1 VSPLTPRRVL
11 KPRRAF
17 LAVAAWAAIVA
28 CLGGCR
34 LDGLFHFGPDDD
46 THFVEVAGQIQ
57 YDDTVVIGDGVN
69 DVRGTPKPLTLDDSA
84 LLKGKY
90 RPMTLEEAIEI
101 GLRNSKVL
109 RELGGAVL
117 RSPENVRTI
126 YEPAIVE
133 TDPRF
138 GTEGALSVFDPQF
151 STTGYF
157 EKNDRALN
165 NIFTVGGTRQLSQD
179 FNVYQTQLTQRMAT
193 GTEVTLRNNTQY
205 DANNAPGNLF
215 GSAWTTYIEGEFRQ
229 PLLQGAGVFFN
240 RTAGP
245 GATPG
250 VMNGLL
256 VARVNRDIS
265 LSNFHIALRDYVA
278 DVENAYWDLYFAYH
292 DLNTKRTARDQSLTT
307 WQTIRANFNRLNNKA
322 DNEAQAREQYY
333 RFQQEVQDAMSGRVQ
348 DGTRTNNG
356 SSGGTFRRSGGVLV
370 AERRLRLLMGLP
382 INDGML
388 IRPVTEPS
396 VAPVEFDWDLALS
409 EALRQRP
416 ELLRQRQ
423 RIKHRELQLAASRN
437 FLKPRF
443 DAVGRYRFRG
453 FGKDLIDSS
462 GDNPDRFNNAY
473 EDLTTGD
480 FQEWQLGF
488 EFSIPLGFRQAHAA
502 VRNAELQVARERTI
516 LKEQERQIVRNLSDA
531 YADVK
536 RAAAVATSSYNRV
549 RAAKTRVDALQS
561 EFLRG
566 KTTADQLLEAQSRM
580 ADSEDQYFQGLVEY
594 MIAVR
599 NVHFEKG
606 SLLEAKG
613 VHLQDAFSS
622 GPLPSVQSVTPLK
635 SIIPDMMPSPGPAAP
650 KGAVPPPAPGLGVPD
665 AKGKAPAPMK
675 LELPPA
681 PGAKS
686 AASTISGG
694 ESMIEPTS
702 AERRFGD
709 ELLKGLD
716 DPLSDKSETRN
727 PKSEGNGP

>member
-1 VSPLTPRRVL
+1 VT
-11 KPRRAF
+11 
-17 LAVAAWAAIVA
+17 AWAAIVA

-34 LDGLFHFGPDDD
+34 LDGLFRFGPDED

-57 YDDTVVIGDGVN
+57 YDDTVVIGDGID
-69 DVRGTPKPLTLDDSA
+69 DVRGTPKPLTIDDSA
-84 LLKGKY
+84 LKKEQY

-109 RELGGAVL
+109 RDLGGAVL
-117 RSPENVRTI
+117 RSPDNVRTI
-126 YEPAIVE
+126 YEPAVVE

-138 GTEGALSVFDPQF
+138 GTEGALSVFDPMF
-151 STTGYF
+151 STTGFF

-165 NIFTVGGTRQLSQD
+165 NTFFGGGTRLLTQD

-215 GSAWTTYIEGEFRQ
+215 RSAWTSFLEAEFRQ

-265 LSNFHIALRDYVA
+265 LTNFHIALRDYVA

-292 DLNTKRTARDQSLTT
+292 DLNTKRVARDESLNT
-307 WQTIRANFNRLNNKA
+307 WKTIRANFGRLNNEA
-322 DNEAQAREQYY
+322 DKEAQAREQYF

-370 AERRLRLLMGLP
+370 SERRLRLVLGLP
-382 INDGML
+382 INDGSL
-388 IRPVTEPS
+388 IRPVTEPTI
-396 VAPVEFDWDLALS
+396 APVEFDWDLALTES
-409 EALRQRP
+409 LRRRP

-453 FGKDLIDSS
+453 FGKDLIDNR
-462 GDNPDRFNNAY
+462 GDNPDRFNNAI
-473 EDLTTGD
+473 EDLTSGD

-502 VRNAELQVARERTI
+502 VRNAELQLARERTI
-516 LKEQERQIVRNLSDA
+516 LKEQERQIVRDLSDA
-531 YADVK
+531 YADLK
-536 RAAAVATSSYNRV
+536 RSAAVVTSSYNRV
-549 RAAKTRVDALQS
+549 RAAKTRVDSLQADITRRS
-561 EFLRG
+561 
-566 KTTADQLLEAQSRM
+566 TTPDQVLEAQSRM
-580 ADSEDQYFQGLVEY
+580 ADSESRYYLALVEY

-635 SIIPDMMPSPGPAAP
+635 SIIPDLMPSPGPAAP
-650 KGAVPPPAPGLGVPD
+650 KGAVPPPAPGLDIP
-665 AKGKAPAPMK
+665 APKGKAPAPMK
-675 LELPPA
+675 LELPPT
-681 PGAKS
+681 PGTKS
-686 AASTISGG
+686 AAKMWETRSASLEMDSRSESST
-694 ESMIEPTS
+694 IEPTS

-709 ELLKGLD
+709 ELLKDLD
-716 DPLSDKSETRN
+716 DSLPEAGT
-727 PKSEGNGP
+727 GPFPATSSPDPPSAGGR